1 MSKKLLFFMLAAL
14 LLFTIQV
21 SAQDDVME
29 MDEVVVTASR
39 YEESIMDTP
48 VSIEVIDEEEIED
61 STASNLAELLRDAG
75 GVHIKDNGGLIEL
88 KDVIIR
94 GSRGDQLLYLIDGQP
109 YNSPQD
115 GVIRLEDIPIS
126 IIKQI
131 EILKSPASSVYGLNA
146 LGGVINIITKDAADI
161 AEINLGLGIGSYNT
175 QKLNVSTSYK
185 WENSSFLFSYD
196 NLKTDG
202 HRDDPDQESKLDRN
216 NYFLKYKY
224 DISDL
229 TSINLNF
236 RHKNIDSDYPGS
248 DGSNDYGSRDD
259 QDNNINLNFLQN
271 FETKDRS
278 ITLFNQNRNLYDRT
292 RDIWDVSGFS
302 VTDID
307 IDRRGGSFSE
317 TNYKFNKHTINYG
330 IDYVDIK
337 VTDNQLNSNNVN
349 DNSNFGVF
357 IQDKYNLNAKNTIVL
372 GGRYDDNKDFDSEF
386 NPRIGYINKVSANL
400 NFNLSY
406 AESYRVPTFMD
417 LYGNYGNENLHPEKM
432 KSYDLGFKYLNQN
445 CSRELSIFYKDGE
458 EYIGYNDL
466 FELVNIDSVEIKGFE
481 IITDR
486 KLTDAFSI
494 GFNYTYLDAK
504 DVASDEQLVDMPY
517 HKANLS
523 LKYNTKNGKIILN
536 NRFVGERR
544 DIVNEYPYPVE
555 ISSSYFISDL
565 KFSNT
570 LNDNL
575 SLSVEINNIFDK
587 NYQVIN
593 DYTMPGRNFMVNVS
607 TKF

>member
-1 MSKKLLFFMLAAL
+1 
-14 LLFTIQV
+14 
-21 SAQDDVME
+21 